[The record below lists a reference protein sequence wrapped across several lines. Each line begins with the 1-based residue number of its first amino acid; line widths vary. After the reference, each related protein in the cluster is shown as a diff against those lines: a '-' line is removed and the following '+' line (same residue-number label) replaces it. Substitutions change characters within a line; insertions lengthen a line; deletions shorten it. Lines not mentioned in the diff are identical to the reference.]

1 MAIRTFCKER
11 AGMTAGTCPV
21 RFVQIR
27 SVTAVILLLIA
38 PGSVWGQTVSS
49 AKTQSPPHLLVLLA
63 DDLGWGD
70 LGLHGGAARTPNI
83 DRIAVEG
90 VELLRYYT
98 YPVCSPTR
106 AAILTGQM
114 PRRYGIAS
122 PLQPRDAGLPAGLPT
137 LPRTLQSA
145 GYQTMLVGKWHL
157 GSTSHPNRTGFDH
170 FFGFLGAEIDY
181 HRHTARNGQVDWQR
195 NGNSI
200 REAGYSTF
208 LLADEAVRLIQHRDF
223 QRPFYLQVAFNA
235 PHFPLAAPPEY
246 EAKYRNHRGENIT
259 RLAMLDAL
267 DDAIGRILETLDEE
281 GLRRNTLVVFLSDN
295 GADQSGRNGPFRGA
309 KGSTFEGGI
318 HVPCLLRWPAE
329 LDPGTSSQQP
339 MTAQDLFPT
348 LTAAVGLPWDESV
361 KIDGK
366 NLWDPIRGGTVQ
378 DRGPF
383 LISAA
388 NSALFDGD
396 WKFIETAAGKNFL
409 FNLRNDP
416 GETSDRLQDE
426 PVIAERLQA
435 AMQQRTREFPPMQK
449 RGPPARPQR

>member
-1 MAIRTFCKER
+1 
-11 AGMTAGTCPV
+11 MTAGNCPV

-170 FFGFLGAEIDY
+170 FWGPKLIIIVIRPATVRSIGNGMETQFGKQGI
-181 HRHTARNGQVDWQR
+181 RHSCWR
-195 NGNSI
+195 
-200 REAGYSTF
+200 
-208 LLADEAVRLIQHRDF
+208 
-223 QRPFYLQVAFNA
+223 
-235 PHFPLAAPPEY
+235 
-246 EAKYRNHRGENIT
+246 
-259 RLAMLDAL
+259 M
-267 DDAIGRILETLDEE
+267 
-281 GLRRNTLVVFLSDN
+281 
-295 GADQSGRNGPFRGA
+295 
-309 KGSTFEGGI
+309 
-318 HVPCLLRWPAE
+318 
-329 LDPGTSSQQP
+329 
-339 MTAQDLFPT
+339 
-348 LTAAVGLPWDESV
+348 
-361 KIDGK
+361 
-366 NLWDPIRGGTVQ
+366 
-378 DRGPF
+378 
-383 LISAA
+383 
-388 NSALFDGD
+388 
-396 WKFIETAAGKNFL
+396 
-409 FNLRNDP
+409 
-416 GETSDRLQDE
+416 
-426 PVIAERLQA
+426 
-435 AMQQRTREFPPMQK
+435 K
-449 RGPPARPQR
+449 RFV